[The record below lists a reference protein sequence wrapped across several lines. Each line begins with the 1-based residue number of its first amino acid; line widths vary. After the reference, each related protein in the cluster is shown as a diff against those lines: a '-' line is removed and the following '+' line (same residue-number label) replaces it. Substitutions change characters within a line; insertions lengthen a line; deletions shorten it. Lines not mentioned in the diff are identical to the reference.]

1 MAHGTVGATGYLE
14 TGGRLMNKFACGLV
28 FGFLTAVVLHSYG
41 VLLTL
46 QEVLK

>member
-1 MAHGTVGATGYLE
+1 
-14 TGGRLMNKFACGLV
+14 MNKFAWGV
-28 FGFLTAVVLHSYG
+28 FFGFITAVVLHSYG

>member
-1 MAHGTVGATGYLE
+1 MS
-14 TGGRLMNKFACGLV
+14 MFARGVV